1 MFDTMPYIIDTP
13 TDRYTVIGYTH
24 ALEAAEAEAFG
35 QFGGPTFA
43 GYAEIKVIEC
53 DTVVARF
60 IRDGLTITRE

>member
-1 MFDTMPYIIDTP
+1 MFDTTPYIIDTP
-13 TDRYTVIGYTH
+13 NDRYTVIGYTH
-24 ALEAAEAEAFG
+24 ALEAAETEAFG

-43 GYAEIKVIEC
+43 GYAEIKVIEF